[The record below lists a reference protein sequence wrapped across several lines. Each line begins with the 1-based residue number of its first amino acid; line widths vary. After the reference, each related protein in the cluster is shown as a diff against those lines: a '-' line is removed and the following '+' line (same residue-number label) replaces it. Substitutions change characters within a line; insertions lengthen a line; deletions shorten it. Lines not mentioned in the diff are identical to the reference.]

1 MYTLVQERPSDAPTI
16 ERLYDAA
23 FGPGRYTRTAER
35 LRETNVKVDELCFIA
50 EEDGAMVGSVR
61 FWPVLASNGMAG
73 DTPGLMLGPLAVQ
86 PHRRR
91 NGMGV
96 ALIEAGCKRAAEAG
110 VAFVFLVGD
119 EPYYARAG
127 FKVADA
133 GRFQMPGP
141 VDAHRL
147 LVRELN
153 ADGANASGKIVPAP
167 GYAQLAAFAPP
178 AAQKRAAN

>member
-35 LRETNVKVDELCFIA
+35 LRETNVKVDEICFIA
-50 EEDGAMVGSVR
+50 EEDGALAGSVR
-61 FWPVLASNGMAG
+61 FWPVMAG
-73 DTPGLMLGPLAVQ
+73 GTPGLMLGPLAVQ

-96 ALIEAGCKRAAEAG
+96 ALIEAGCARAAEAG

-127 FKVADA
+127 FKVAEA

-147 LVRELN
+147 LVRDLN
-153 ADGANASGKIVPAP
+153 ADGALASGKFAPAP
-167 GYAQLAAFAPP
+167 AYARLAAFAPP
-178 AAQKRAAN
+178 AAQKRAAT